1 MYFDFTTAFVFLI
14 VGVLFLV
21 IALVLSRLLQPR
33 HPTAVKLSTYECG
46 ELPVG
51 QSWIQFNNRFYVI
64 ALVFLIFDVEIAFLF
79 PWAVVF
85 KKLGWFAFVEALIFI
100 GILLVGLAYVW
111 RKGDSNGTSRKPA
124 NMRVS
129 RLRNFIKKHR
139 RRLPQKLLKRRWWV
153 RRRSLRQKPT
163 AITSRRRRQP
173 AWPIWIL
180 T

>member
-14 VGVLFLV
+14 VGVLFLA

-33 HPTAVKLSTYECG
+33 HPSAVKLSTYECG

-85 KKLGWFAFVEALIFI
+85 KQLGWFAFVEALIFI

-111 RKGDSNGTSRKPA
+111 RKGDLEWDKPETGKYA
-124 NMRVS
+124 RES
-129 RLRNFIKKHR
+129 APELYREAPALE
-139 RRLPQKLLKRRWWV
+139 
-153 RRRSLRQKPT
+153 T
-163 AITSRRRRQP
+163 AEPLEKAIVGETV
-173 AWPIWIL
+173 
-180 T
+180 